1 MNLLQI
7 AAATT
12 ATSGYLAKIINMG
25 IEYAPKLIGA
35 IVVYLIGSWII
46 NIICKGL
53 GKVLNA
59 KQYDSTLQS
68 FLMSLVRI
76 MLLIMLIISVIGM
89 LGVDTTAF
97 AGVLAGAGLAI
108 GAAMNG
114 SLGNLAGGVM
124 MLIFRPF
131 KKGDMIE
138 AQSQTGDVLELGIFN
153 TTILTADKKTVF
165 IPNGPLST
173 GVITN
178 YTTNGFLRVDL
189 VMAIDPGMNIE
200 AARSVAI
207 DAMLSHPK
215 VLKNPTPEVSVL
227 KSGDGMVT
235 LAVRPYCAQPDYWD
249 VYFGSTELVKNAWDK
264 AGILAPVPHRVI
276 INK

>member
-1 MNLLQI
+1 MNLLQV
-7 AAATT
+7 AAAT
-12 ATSGYLAKIINMG
+12 ATSGYLAKIIDMC
-25 IEYAPKLIGA
+25 IEYAPKLLGA
-35 IVVYLIGSWII
+35 ILVYIIGSWII

-59 KQYDSTLQS
+59 NQYDATLQS
-68 FLMSLVRI
+68 FLMSMVRI
-76 MLLIMLIISVIGM
+76 VLLILLIISVVGM
-89 LGVDTTAF
+89 LGIDTTAF

-131 KKGDMIE
+131 KKGDMID
-138 AQSQTGDVLELGIFN
+138 AQSQIGDVLELGIFN

-178 YTTNGFLRVDL
+178 YTTSGYLRVDL
-189 VMAIDPGMNIE
+189 MMTIDPAMNID
-200 AARSVAI
+200 AARTVAI
-207 DAMLSHPK
+207 DAMLAHPQ
-215 VLKNPTPEVSVL
+215 VLQNPTPEVSVL
-227 KSGDGMVT
+227 KSADGMVT
-235 LAVRPYCAQPDYWD
+235 LAVRPYCAQPNYWD
-249 VYFGSTELVKNAWDK
+249 VYFGCTELVKNAWDK
-264 AGILAPVPHRVI
+264 AGILAPIPHRVI